1 LINPSDQVVE
11 RQTVENVQPVARS
24 LNVTVRTPDDIDRA
38 FAKRAED
45 AMQGVFSA
53 PDPMLFN
60 ERQRT
65 ADLALASR
73 LPVVFPN
80 RPGAVAGGFMSYG
93 TDARAIFRR
102 AAAYVDKIIKGR
114 KPAIPIEQPTK
125 FELIINLKTA
135 KALGLTVPPA
145 LLARADEVIE

>member
-24 LNVTVRTPDDIDRA
+24 LNVTVRTYEVRTPDDIDRA
-38 FAKRAED
+38 FAKMAED

-73 LPVVFPN
+73 RLY
-80 RPGAVAGGFMSYG
+80 SQ
-93 TDARAIFRR
+93 I
-102 AAAYVDKIIKGR
+102 GR
-114 KPAIPIEQPTK
+114 VQ
-125 FELIINLKTA
+125 
-135 KALGLTVPPA
+135 
-145 LLARADEVIE
+145 